1 MSSYK
6 LIACSV
12 CNKRT
17 ETWFTCCKC
26 MSHWCGVCENKI
38 KKNGKVLNDPPSVAG
53 VTQYN
58 CPSCSYVFVDWQ
70 YLRPAMHKKS
80 KACTIM

>member
-26 MSHWCGVCENKI
+26 MSHWCDVCENKI
-38 KKNGKVLNDPPSVAG
+38 KTKGTKLYEPLTLAG
-53 VTQYN
+53 TVQYN
-58 CPSCSYVFVDWQ
+58 CPVCSYVFLDWQ